1 MQFSEVYDWILLS
14 VEDNGLGIDPQIESK
29 IFLPFLTKRQNGS
42 GIGLTLAKDFMEAHN
57 SYLIY
62 RRLEQGSAFERWFA

>member
-62 RRLEQGSAFERWFA
+62 